1 MGCSA
6 SRSEPFDLHNAKACP
21 ASTSLL
27 GMNTR
32 LLKTIGLAGAL
43 AAALGFPAA
52 MSDYWIYVL
61 TIAFFYA
68 AMAASWNL
76 LAGYTGQ
83 FSLAHH
89 TFAMISAYTSTLLM
103 AKAEVNFGLGI
114 VTAILLTVVL
124 SWALGV
130 VCLKVHGLYLA
141 LITWAF
147 AEVVR
152 NYLRMHYTFTGG
164 DRGLDSALLFGTLKP
179 LPYYYLFL
187 GILVFTVGIIAV
199 IMYSRMGY
207 YLRAI
212 RDDPI
217 AARSMGVNIVRYKVL
232 AFITAS
238 ALAGMAG
245 AFYGHS
251 IGLISPVMG
260 DFNEMAMIIIFVVVG
275 GMRTQAGPVVGAI
288 VIRIALELLREQSE
302 IRIVILSILV
312 ILIMRFFNG
321 GLMELVHRLPR
332 WLHLGGK
339 ESVSA
344 YDQ

>member
-1 MGCSA
+1 M
-6 SRSEPFDLHNAKACP
+6 K
-21 ASTSLL
+21 
-27 GMNTR
+27 
-32 LLKTIGLAGAL
+32 KIGLAGTL
-43 AAALGFPAA
+43 AAAIGLPMGI
-52 MSDYWIYVL
+52 SDYWTYVL
-61 TIAFFYA
+61 TVAFFYA

-83 FSLAHH
+83 FSLGHH

-103 AKAEVNFGLGI
+103 TKADVGFGLGI
-114 VTAILLTVVL
+114 AAAILVVVVL

-152 NYLRMHYTFTGG
+152 NYVRMHYTFTGG

-187 GILVFTVGIIAV
+187 GILVFTISVIAV

-212 RDDPI
+212 RDDAI

-232 AFITAS
+232 AFIIAS
-238 ALAGMAG
+238 ALAGTAG
-245 AFYGHS
+245 AFFGHS

-275 GMRTQAGPVVGAI
+275 GMRTQTGPVVGAI

-302 IRIVILSILV
+302 IRIVILSLLV

-321 GLMELVHRLPR
+321 GFMELVHHLPR
-332 WLHLGGK
+332 WLHLKGR

-344 YDQ
+344 YDK